1 MSGGFKLPIPG
12 GTPSPYESG
21 GGGDLLW
28 MQLTTLGEYAFA
40 AAILPVLQKSVLK
53 YGLTV
58 PVDPQL
64 LHKAADGWSAISGN
78 VSASGES
85 MRDQHDSVS
94 AASWQALDRAAFG
107 QKVTEFAMGS
117 QAAADSAHR
126 LSWILRVLANLWTAW
141 IYFNFAT
148 ATFTAWLALAGAL
161 SGGGRFYAEMQARSV
176 ALSIEQRLL
185 VLRNEVLWDLFGLLV
200 ACGAAW
206 GYDKI
211 LTNGL
216 K

>member
-1 MSGGFKLPIPG
+1 
-12 GTPSPYESG
+12 
-21 GGGDLLW
+21 

-40 AAILPVLQKSVLK
+40 AAILPVMQKSVLK

-64 LHKAADGWSAISGN
+64 LHKAADGWSAVSGN
-78 VSASGES
+78 VFASGTS
-85 MRDQHDSVS
+85 MQEQHDSVS

-107 QKVTEFAMGS
+107 EKVTEFAMGS

-126 LSWILRVLANLWTAW
+126 LSWILRVLANIWTAW
-141 IYFNFAT
+141 IYLNFANATST
-148 ATFTAWLALAGAL
+148 ATFALAGAL
-161 SGGGRFYAEMQARSV
+161 SGGGRIYAQLQARSV
-176 ALSIEQRLL
+176 ALSIEQRIL
-185 VLRNEVLWDLFGLLV
+185 VLRNEVLWDLFKLLV
-200 ACGAAW
+200 TCGAAW

-211 LTNGL
+211 LTDGL

>member
-1 MSGGFKLPIPG
+1 MSDGFKLPIPG
-12 GTPSPYESG
+12 GTPSPYEPG

-40 AAILPVLQKSVLK
+40 AAILPVMQKAVLHQA
-53 YGLTV
+53 LTI

-85 MRDQHDSVS
+85 MRDRHDSVS
-94 AASWQALDRAAFG
+94 AASWQSMDRAVFG
-107 QKVTEFAMGS
+107 EKVAEFAMGS
-117 QAAADSAHR
+117 QAAATSAHR
-126 LSWILRVLANLWTAW
+126 LSLILRVLANVWTVW
-141 IYFNFAT
+141 IYFNFAI
-148 ATFTAWLALAGAL
+148 ATHVAAVALAGL
-161 SGGGRFYAEMQARSV
+161 LGGGGRIYAELEARSA
-176 ALSIEQRLL
+176 ALSIEQRILI
-185 VLRNEVLWDLFGLLV
+185 LRNKVLWELFGLLV

-206 GYDKI
+206 GYDKT
-211 LTNGL
+211 LTDGL

>member
-1 MSGGFKLPIPG
+1 
-12 GTPSPYESG
+12 
-21 GGGDLLW
+21 

-40 AAILPVLQKSVLK
+40 ASILPVLQKSVLK

-64 LHKAADGWSAISGN
+64 LHKAADGWSAIGGN

-85 MRDQHDSVS
+85 LRDQHDSVS

-126 LSWILRVLANLWTAW
+126 LSLILRVLANIWTAW
-141 IYFNFAT
+141 IYFNFAI
-148 ATFTAWLALAGAL
+148 ATSTAWLALAGAL
-161 SGGGRFYAEMQARSV
+161 GGGGRIYAEMQARSV